1 MIAVSLHAEIV
12 LDIARVKLRI
22 SLEIAA
28 WQIES
33 ICRRSTAAV
42 SGLIIARLCILRMC
56 ARQDI
61 IYNAMSI
68 TIGALK
74 LKATL

>member
-1 MIAVSLHAEIV
+1 MIAVSLHAEIMF
-12 LDIARVKLRI
+12 DIARIKLSI
-22 SLEIAA
+22 GLEIAA
-28 WQIES
+28 WQVES

-61 IYNAMSI
+61 IYNSMSI

-74 LKATL
+74 LKAAL